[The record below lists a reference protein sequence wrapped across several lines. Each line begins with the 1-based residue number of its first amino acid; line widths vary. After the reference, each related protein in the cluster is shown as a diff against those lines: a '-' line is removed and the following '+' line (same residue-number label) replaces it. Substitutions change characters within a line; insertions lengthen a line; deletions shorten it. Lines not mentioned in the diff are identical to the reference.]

1 MPELI
6 EIPDPNVYLA
16 YGVYFL
22 KSNHKFVQRLRRN
35 NHLPEA
41 HGYRTWQS
49 SFLLIDYLEHHPP
62 KRKSNVMDIGCG
74 WAPVGVFCA
83 RRFQAKVTGVDIDEH
98 VFPYME
104 LLAALNDVKVSR
116 LKTTFDKLTTNRL
129 SAENLI
135 VGSDICFWD
144 EMVKPLYNLIN
155 RALKA
160 GVPRIVLS
168 DPGRP
173 TFFDLASKCESKWG
187 SELIRWYA
195 LEPKRHNGEI
205 LEIVN
210 PK

>member
-1 MPELI
+1 MPELL
-6 EIPDPNVYLA
+6 EIPDPNVYMA
-16 YGVYFL
+16 YGIYFL
-22 KSNHKFVQRLRRN
+22 KSNHKFVQRLKRN

-49 SFLLIDYLEHHPP
+49 SFLLMDFLSHHPP
-62 KRKSNVMDIGCG
+62 NKKSRVMDIGCG

-104 LLAALNDVKVSR
+104 LLAALNDVRVSR
-116 LKTTFDKLTTNRL
+116 LKSRFEKLTSMRL
-129 SAENLI
+129 SAEDLI

-144 EMVKPLYNLIN
+144 EMVRPLYNLIN
-155 RALKA
+155 RAIKS
-160 GVPRIVLS
+160 GVPRIVLA

-173 TFFDLASKCESKWG
+173 TFFDLANLCESKWG

-195 LEPKRHNGEI
+195 VEPRRHNGEI

-210 PK
+210 PH